1 MFQQFIK
8 ILSAPVGLE
17 HSNDLETLD
26 QITNPAD
33 LNDSMSEDTLT
44 LSEIAIP
51 EHINLLEE
59 QATANLSAA
68 LKSKAAT
75 LDSSTDKV
83 YGCGL
88 A

>member
-17 HSNDLETLD
+17 HSDHLETLD

-44 LSEIAIP
+44 LSQIAIP
-51 EHINLLEE
+51 
-59 QATANLSAA
+59 
-68 LKSKAAT
+68 
-75 LDSSTDKV
+75 
-83 YGCGL
+83 
-88 A
+88 